1 MQVEQDTRCDA
12 DFDFDVRGSTIGEFV
27 ESRVWPAARVHGMLN
42 LTLLLMFVEQQRPDY
57 VNTF

>member
-27 ESRVWPAARVHGMLN
+27 ESRVWPAAGVHGMSEPH
-42 LTLLLMFVEQQRPDY
+42 LTTHVCGA
-57 VNTF
+57 TTT